1 MKIIEVNKQIERIK
15 KVIFNDIVLSG
26 LPSNNRIE
34 LYYLSEKNGVVYIMD
49 DKKDFINN
57 KDTYN
62 PVCIIDLN
70 KTEYSE
76 LSDYLKE
83 SFHIYNLIFNWKKG
97 ALPLDYT

>member
-1 MKIIEVNKQIERIK
+1 MKIIEVNKQIEGIK
-15 KVIFNDIVLSG
+15 KVIFNDLILSG
-26 LPSNNRIE
+26 SPSNNRVD
-34 LYYLSEKNGVVYIMD
+34 LYYLSEKNGVVYIME

-76 LSDYLKE
+76 LNDYLKE
-83 SFHIYNLIFNWKKG
+83 SFHIYNLIFN
-97 ALPLDYT
+97 

>member
-1 MKIIEVNKQIERIK
+1 MKIIEVNKQIEGIK
-15 KVIFNDIVLSG
+15 KIIFNDIVLSG

-62 PVCIIDLN
+62 PVEIIDIN
-70 KTEYSE
+70 TTSYSE
-76 LSDYLKE
+76 LNAYLKE
-83 SFHIYNLIFNWKKG
+83 LFNVYNSMFN
-97 ALPLDYT
+97 